1 MNNGNFILIVDDDQ
15 NLRTTLSLIL
25 NRAGFRT
32 ALACEGMEALKNLE
46 NQRYDLVFLD
56 LKMPGMDGME
66 VLQEISRRKPDLP
79 VLVLTANASLESA
92 IQALGLGASGYLL
105 KPIEPEQ
112 IINRA
117 RDVIRQKQ
125 QVKRRREIIHEMQG
139 IVTEL
144 KAIDG

>member
-1 MNNGNFILIVDDDQ
+1 
-15 NLRTTLSLIL
+15 
-25 NRAGFRT
+25 
-32 ALACEGMEALKNLE
+32 MEALKNLE

-117 RDVIRQKQ
+117 REVIRQKQ
-125 QVKRRREIIHEMQG
+125 QVKRRREIIHEIQG